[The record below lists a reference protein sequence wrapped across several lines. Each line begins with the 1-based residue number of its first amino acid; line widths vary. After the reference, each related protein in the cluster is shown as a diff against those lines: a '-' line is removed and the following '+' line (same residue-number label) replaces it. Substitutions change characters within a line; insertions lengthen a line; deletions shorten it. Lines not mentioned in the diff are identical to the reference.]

1 MSPVIRF
8 GIVFIN
14 LALLA
19 YTAGMFG
26 VHRRGRASAFVLSA
40 FTLAVVFDVI
50 ATGCMVAGSHR
61 PWYSPHGL
69 VGYLALVVM
78 IVVVGRLWGLRREGR
93 DGEIPAG
100 LRAFLRFAYVT
111 WLIAFAIG
119 VALAMMR

>member
-1 MSPVIRF
+1 
-8 GIVFIN
+8 
-14 LALLA
+14 
-19 YTAGMFG
+19 MFG

-119 VALAMMR
+119 VALAVMR